1 MTTHLFPNKPKR
13 QVKKMSEEKMPM
25 PDAKELKEILNTV
38 STEIPKLLESIGK
51 VFSNPENANQIGKAV
66 AQFYKELVA
75 AGMTPQ
81 QAFELTK
88 EYMSSFSLG
97 GLISSGLKT
106 ATEMGRN
113 SKDD

>member
-1 MTTHLFPNKPKR
+1 VTTHLFSNKPER
-13 QVKKMSEEKMPM
+13 QVKKMSEDKM

-66 AQFYKELVA
+66 AQFYKELLS
-75 AGMTPQ
+75 AGMNPT
-81 QAFELTK
+81 QAYELTK

-106 ATEMGRN
+106 ASEMKSNGKN
-113 SKDD
+113 DD

>member
-1 MTTHLFPNKPKR
+1 
-13 QVKKMSEEKMPM
+13 MSDEKM

-66 AQFYKELVA
+66 AQFYKELIA
-75 AGMTPQ
+75 AGMTPD
-81 QAFELTK
+81 QAYQMTK
-88 EYMSSFSLG
+88 DYMASFSLG

-106 ATEMGRN
+106 ATEIGKHHQDN
-113 SKDD
+113 D

>member
-1 MTTHLFPNKPKR
+1 VTTLLFSNKPER
-13 QVKKMSEEKMPM
+13 QVKKMSEEKMP
-25 PDAKELKEILNTV
+25 DAKELKEILGTI

-81 QAFELTK
+81 QAYELTK

-113 SKDD
+113 SKD

>member
-1 MTTHLFPNKPKR
+1 
-13 QVKKMSEEKMPM
+13 MSEEKMPM

-66 AQFYKELVA
+66 AQFYKELIA
-75 AGMTPQ
+75 AGMTSQ
-81 QAFELTK
+81 QAYDLTK

>member
-1 MTTHLFPNKPKR
+1 VTTHLYPNKPIR
-13 QVKKMSEEKMPM
+13 QVKKMSDDKM

-81 QAFELTK
+81 QAYDLTK

-113 SKDD
+113 SKED

>member
-1 MTTHLFPNKPKR
+1 
-13 QVKKMSEEKMPM
+13 MSEKGEM
-25 PDAKELKEILNTV
+25 DAKELKEILNTV

-66 AQFYKELVA
+66 AQFYKELIA

-81 QAFELTK
+81 QAYEMTRD
-88 EYMSSFSLG
+88 YMASFSLG

-106 ATEMGRN
+106 ATAMGKN
-113 SKDD
+113 MKDD

>member
-1 MTTHLFPNKPKR
+1 VTTHLYSNKPIR
-13 QVKKMSEEKMPM
+13 QVEKMSDDKM
-25 PDAKELKEILNTV
+25 PDAKELKDILNVV

-81 QAFELTK
+81 QAYDLTK

-106 ATEMGRN
+106 ATEMGKHQ
-113 SKDD
+113 KDDD

>member
-1 MTTHLFPNKPKR
+1 MKEGE
-13 QVKKMSEEKMPM
+13 M
-25 PDAKELKEILNTV
+25 DAKELKEILNTV

-81 QAFELTK
+81 QAYEMTRD
-88 EYMSSFSLG
+88 YMASFSLG
-97 GLISSGLKT
+97 GLISSGLKMG
-106 ATEMGRN
+106 TEMGRN
-113 SKDD
+113 AKKGD

>member
-1 MTTHLFPNKPKR
+1 VTTHLYSNKPIR
-13 QVKKMSEEKMPM
+13 QVKKMSDDKM

-81 QAFELTK
+81 QAYDLTK

>member
-1 MTTHLFPNKPKR
+1 
-13 QVKKMSEEKMPM
+13 MSEKGEM
-25 PDAKELKEILNTV
+25 DAKELKEILNTV

-66 AQFYKELVA
+66 AQFYKELIA

-81 QAFELTK
+81 QAFEMTRD
-88 EYMSSFSLG
+88 YMASFSLG

-106 ATEMGRN
+106 ATEMGKNAKR
-113 SKDD
+113 DD

>member
-1 MTTHLFPNKPKR
+1 
-13 QVKKMSEEKMPM
+13 MSEDKKSEM

-75 AGMTPQ
+75 AGMSPQ
-81 QAFELTK
+81 QAYELTK

-97 GLISSGLKT
+97 GLISSGLKG
-106 ATEMGRN
+106 ATEMGKHA
-113 SKDD
+113 KDD

>member
-1 MTTHLFPNKPKR
+1 
-13 QVKKMSEEKMPM
+13 MSEEKM
-25 PDAKELKEILNTV
+25 PDAKELKEILNTI

-66 AQFYKELVA
+66 AQFYKELIA
-75 AGMTPQ
+75 AGMTQ
-81 QAFELTK
+81 EQAFQMTK
-88 EYMSSFSLG
+88 DYMASFSLG

-113 SKDD
+113 SKAD

>member
-1 MTTHLFPNKPKR
+1 
-13 QVKKMSEEKMPM
+13 MSEKSEM
-25 PDAKELKEILNTV
+25 DAKELKEILNTV

-81 QAFELTK
+81 QAYEMTRD
-88 EYMSSFSLG
+88 YMASFSLG

-106 ATEMGRN
+106 ATEMGKRAN
-113 SKDD
+113 KDD

>member
-1 MTTHLFPNKPKR
+1 
-13 QVKKMSEEKMPM
+13 MSDDKM

-66 AQFYKELVA
+66 AQFYKELLA
-75 AGMTPQ
+75 AGMNPT
-81 QAFELTK
+81 QAYELTK

-106 ATEMGRN
+106 ASEMKRN
-113 SKDD
+113 GKDDD

>member
-1 MTTHLFPNKPKR
+1 
-13 QVKKMSEEKMPM
+13 MSEEKMPM